1 MNEIKR
7 ISIKLEI
14 KDFLVTFEYE
24 TWKGHH
30 RKIDKRSIKHFD
42 HQEAKAAFKK
52 WSKSVRTISNATI
65 LDIAEIKENS
75 QVIEL

>member
-7 ISIKLEI
+7 IPIKLEI

-42 HQEAKAAFKK
+42 QQEAKAAFKK
-52 WSKSVRTISNATI
+52 WAKSVRTISNATI